1 MKLKTVTNKQ
11 NIFDTLFALLAFT
24 LPLSFALPNILLLL
38 VFSLFVIKKNKERL
52 NTYVKL
58 VLLFGLFFILKALFN
73 KELSQNF
80 FIYKH
85 LIVFTAISFLAFNIK
100 NIILV
105 KKTFVFGVLSAVLFS
120 FFKITAY
127 YVENQSIPLGN
138 TSEAT
143 ELLIIHRPYFGFI
156 CFLAIMCCSSLINE
170 IKTSKQKVFYKLSI
184 VLFIGFVYLIVA
196 RLALGLILIYLFILA
211 FQQYKLSKKKIVLFV
226 GLFSSLLFM
235 LVINNKNLKKRL
247 HIENSFDKTIKVI
260 ANQEPRVVIWGCF
273 LGLIKKSDFNYL
285 TGYKSIK
292 SIQSDLNDCYKNTIE
307 NVSKNTYYQKT
318 KFNTHNQ
325 FLDFFLQGGLIG
337 FLLFIIILGYSFYSN
352 RFNFTTIFIIFS
364 FVSFLLLENLF
375 HRQLGVYLIGIFIPL
390 FMKRNVGKVL
400 HGN

>member
-127 YVENQSIPLGN
+127 YVENQS
-138 TSEAT
+138 
-143 ELLIIHRPYFGFI
+143 
-156 CFLAIMCCSSLINE
+156 
-170 IKTSKQKVFYKLSI
+170 K
-184 VLFIGFVYLIVA
+184 
-196 RLALGLILIYLFILA
+196 
-211 FQQYKLSKKKIVLFV
+211 
-226 GLFSSLLFM
+226 
-235 LVINNKNLKKRL
+235 
-247 HIENSFDKTIKVI
+247 
-260 ANQEPRVVIWGCF
+260 
-273 LGLIKKSDFNYL
+273 
-285 TGYKSIK
+285 
-292 SIQSDLNDCYKNTIE
+292 
-307 NVSKNTYYQKT
+307 
-318 KFNTHNQ
+318 
-325 FLDFFLQGGLIG
+325 
-337 FLLFIIILGYSFYSN
+337 
-352 RFNFTTIFIIFS
+352 
-364 FVSFLLLENLF
+364 
-375 HRQLGVYLIGIFIPL
+375 
-390 FMKRNVGKVL
+390 
-400 HGN
+400 